1 MKHINY
7 TFLFLALFAF
17 QACKN
22 STADKQ
28 ETASTST
35 NKKGNSAPVE
45 GPVSINDIK
54 AYVKGVDDQKDT
66 LRQIGPSYFFK
77 DKVKTQVILYSN
89 GTEPL
94 IVFCQSPDGDQFIYL
109 SQRRP
114 VFMRELV
121 PVEDGFQENRF
132 YYSEKDV
139 LAAETRQGSNVKTVK
154 TSPAKT
160 LDPKGAD
167 DYRFKIDEINK
178 LILKYLYNL

>member
-1 MKHINY
+1 MKYINY
-7 TFLFLALFAF
+7 TFLFLALFAIH
-17 QACKN
+17 ACKN
-22 STADKQ
+22 DSADKQ
-28 ETASTST
+28 AAKLAVTE
-35 NKKGNSAPVE
+35 KKGTSIPVE
-45 GPVSINDIK
+45 GPVGINEIK
-54 AYVKGVDDQKDT
+54 AFVKEVDDQKDT

-89 GTEPL
+89 GIEPL
-94 IVFCQSPDGDQFIYL
+94 IVFCQSPDGDQFVYL
-109 SQRRP
+109 NQRRP
-114 VFMRELV
+114 VFMRELI
-121 PVEDGFQENRF
+121 PVENGFQENRF

-139 LAAETRQGSNVKTVK
+139 LAAETREGSNVKTVK